1 MLLRLSNL
9 ITVISF
15 AGSACFLSGA
25 SMAADADSEAQWF
38 VKLAKANNGKAF
50 CAPPTTTMKELLDA
64 FSQFVKKHPELNGRV
79 NDEQTL
85 RALAEHYPCAT
96 DTPSALGH
104 TNAINASQA
113 VESTGQAGNSL
124 IAITPIFSQLL
135 STSFPKDFQPAPV
148 YEVTLPGQR
157 YMRESVL
164 KGETVKE
171 WTQMITVTGTKDL
184 ASSPNL
190 TPQKFVESMAAGY
203 RKACADSFSAVGVP
217 VGKIDDFET
226 FSAIVSCGS
235 SPLTAGRTSES
246 AIILAIKGE
255 HDYYT
260 IQWAERAAP
269 SSAPIAIDSA
279 KWTARFNSLVPIKLC
294 PIVPGESAPYQ
305 SCIDRK

>member
-1 MLLRLSNL
+1 M
-9 ITVISF
+9 
-15 AGSACFLSGA
+15 SGA
-25 SMAADADSEAQWF
+25 SMAAGAASEVQWF
-38 VKLAKANNGKAF
+38 VKLAEANSGKAF

-85 RALAEHYPCAT
+85 RALAEQYPCAT
-96 DTPSALGH
+96 GTPSALGH
-104 TNAINASQA
+104 TNPINVSQE
-113 VESTGQAGNSL
+113 VESTSQGGSSL
-124 IAITPIFSQLL
+124 KSITPIFSQLL
-135 STSFPKDFQPAPV
+135 STSFPMDFQPVPV
-148 YEVTLPGQR
+148 YEATIPGPR

-164 KGETVKE
+164 RGENEKE
-171 WTQMITVTGTKDL
+171 WTQMITVTGAKDL
-184 ASSPNL
+184 ASSPNV
-190 TPQKFVESMAAGY
+190 TPQRFVESIASGY
-203 RKACADSFSAVGVP
+203 KKACPDSHRAVGVP
-217 VGKIDDFET
+217 VGKIDGFEA

-246 AIILAIKGE
+246 AMILAIKGE

-279 KWTARFNSLVPIKLC
+279 KWTARFNRLAPIKLC
-294 PIVPGESAPYQ
+294 PIVPGESAPYP